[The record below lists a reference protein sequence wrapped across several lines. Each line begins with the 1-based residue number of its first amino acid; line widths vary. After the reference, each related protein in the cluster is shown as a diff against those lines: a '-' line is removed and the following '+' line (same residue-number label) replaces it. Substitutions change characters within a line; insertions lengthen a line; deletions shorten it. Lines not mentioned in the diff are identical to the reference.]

1 MSSDAP
7 LLSVEMVSVNED
19 SASKTPIL
27 PAVEVLSEVPLLS
40 AEMVAANEDIASK
53 TPVFPA
59 MDSIADSGDASAIN
73 DGINVEL
80 EENSIQKQ
88 KEDSTSQDS
97 NFISSSK
104 EDKIS
109 ENSRY
114 NKYKELLQNSQK
126 FEQQWQAY
134 IQSFQQTNTP
144 KPYSNEQTKIPY
156 RLFDKEEGDGQEI
169 YINNSGLILLWVY
182 LGYFF
187 KDLNL
192 LDKGQFVNEQA
203 RHKAVYLL
211 QYTATKEYNVTENF
225 LPLNKILCGMLF
237 DEPIA
242 TDIVL
247 SEREKEATNKLIAS
261 AIKNWSAL
269 KSTSVD
275 GYREAFIQREGKLT
289 YTQEGWKLFVP
300 PKTYDILLNY
310 LPYGI
315 SLIRQSWMT
324 ENLWVEWV

>member
-1 MSSDAP
+1 
-7 LLSVEMVSVNED
+7 
-19 SASKTPIL
+19 
-27 PAVEVLSEVPLLS
+27 
-40 AEMVAANEDIASK
+40 
-53 TPVFPA
+53 
-59 MDSIADSGDASAIN
+59 
-73 DGINVEL
+73 
-80 EENSIQKQ
+80 
-88 KEDSTSQDS
+88 
-97 NFISSSK
+97 
-104 EDKIS
+104 
-109 ENSRY
+109 
-114 NKYKELLQNSQK
+114 
-126 FEQQWQAY
+126 
-134 IQSFQQTNTP
+134 
-144 KPYSNEQTKIPY
+144 
-156 RLFDKEEGDGQEI
+156 
-169 YINNSGLILLWVY
+169 
-182 LGYFF
+182 
-187 KDLNL
+187 
-192 LDKGQFVNEQA
+192 
-203 RHKAVYLL
+203 
-211 QYTATKEYNVTENF
+211 
-225 LPLNKILCGMLF
+225 MLF